1 MNKIVLIGRL
11 SQDPEMR
18 TTASGITTCN
28 FNLAVNRNYTNQE
41 GEREADFFRIVT
53 WRGLAEN
60 VAKYCAKGKQVAVEG
75 RLQNRTYEAED
86 GTVRH
91 ITEIMADNVEFLGSS
106 PQSGKNI
113 EEIGNEVFGEENII
127 IDNGTPASNNLLD

>member
-28 FNLAVNRNYTNQE
+28 FNLAVNRNYTNQD

-91 ITEIMADNVEFLGSS
+91 ITEIMADNVEFLGSN
-106 PQSGKNI
+106 PQSNKSI
-113 EEIGNEVFGEENII
+113 EETGNEVFGEENII